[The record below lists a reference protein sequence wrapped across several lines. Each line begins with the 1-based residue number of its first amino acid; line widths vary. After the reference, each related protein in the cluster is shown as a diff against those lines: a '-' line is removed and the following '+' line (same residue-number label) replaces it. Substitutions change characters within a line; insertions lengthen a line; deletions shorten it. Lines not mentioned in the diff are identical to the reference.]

1 MQLISQAELDTS
13 LPHRIQYLRDF
24 ISFTAEDAATLHA
37 AAPVVSPLVPIV
49 VNAVYDKLL
58 SFDVTAKAFVPR
70 QTGYSGATPTKLE
83 DLNQEHPQIKFRKDF
98 LARYLVKLMS
108 MDYEK
113 EESWKYP
120 GQCRANAYWR
130 SRGFKHREKKP
141 ALRVEFMHCAILLG
155 YVEDILIEATKLVVT
170 RAVNK
175 ILWIQNDLFA
185 RHYLPS
191 ASSSSI
197 DSSTVTISK
206 PLAVTAAAGLLVLG
220 SFLQRVLPLHSCLSF
235 ADVDIVQQDKSWVL
249 VPARTM
255 SNHQRVQGSY

>member
-24 ISFTAEDAATLHA
+24 ISFTAEDAATLHT

-98 LARYLVKLMS
+98 LARYLVKLVS

-113 EESWKYP
+113 EESWKYLDNV
-120 GQCRANAYWR
+120 GLMHTGEA
-130 SRGFKHREKKP
+130 GFKHREKKP

-155 YVEDILIEATKLVVT
+155 YVEDILIEAVLEHPDLDQKTKLVVT

-220 SFLQRVLPLHSCLSF
+220 SFLQH
-235 ADVDIVQQDKSWVL
+235 VL
-249 VPARTM
+249 VKRL
-255 SNHQRVQGSY
+255 